1 MVNFG
6 WLVFK
11 DNENVYVITSNSV
24 FRRIECDKEDHALK
38 ILVSHGEAKPRLC
51 QTMVTKNDFVVSSNE
66 DSALDY
72 AVLKLNASHFV
83 DELPLQVSNESVE
96 HGNWVTEL
104 LEDFDGQRYPV
115 LPHPEDLVDWLKSS
129 RSGSCSNIPTPSC
142 EPNINFNDAED
153 LKGILVPL
161 FDFNFSVEPGLP
173 VFNKKRQ
180 VVAMCSCDVIINIG
194 KKKKYFSSFGV
205 SMRKIIDDIYCKK
218 PSEAKKW
225 FPMYSVKRTERSY
238 VEH

>member
-1 MVNFG
+1 M
-6 WLVFK
+6 
-11 DNENVYVITSNSV
+11 TSNSV

-38 ILVSHGEAKPRLC
+38 ILVSHGEAKPRYC

-83 DELPLQVSNESVE
+83 DELPLQVSNESLE
-96 HGNWVTEL
+96 HGNWVTATS
-104 LEDFDGQRYPV
+104 EDDDVVSSPV
-115 LPHPEDLVDWLKSS
+115 LPYPEDLVDWLKSS

-142 EPNINFNDAED
+142 EPHINFNDAED
-153 LKGILVPL
+153 LKGILVP
-161 FDFNFSVEPGLP
+161 FDSYSFMPGLP
-173 VFNKKRQ
+173 LRNQERQ
-180 VVAMCSCDVIINIG
+180 VVAMCSRKVFINRG
-194 KKKKYFSSFGV
+194 KEKEYFISFGV

-225 FPMYSVKRTERSY
+225 FPIYSS
-238 VEH
+238 

>member
-1 MVNFG
+1 MVNCG

-24 FRRIECDKEDHALK
+24 FRHIECDKEDHAMK
-38 ILVSHGEAKPRLC
+38 ILVSHGEAKPRYC

-96 HGNWVTEL
+96 HGNWVTESSQI
-104 LEDFDGQRYPV
+104 GSSV
-115 LPHPEDLVDWLKSS
+115 LQYPEDLVYWLKSG

-142 EPNINFNDAED
+142 EPNIKFNDAKD
-153 LKGILVPL
+153 LKGILVPYVRL
-161 FDFNFSVEPGLP
+161 SAVFEPGLP
-173 VFNKKRQ
+173 LFNKKRQ
-180 VVAMCSCDVIINIG
+180 VVAMRSCDVIINIG
-194 KKKKYFSSFGV
+194 KKELYFINFGV

-225 FPMYSVKRTERSY
+225 FPMYCS
-238 VEH
+238 

>member
-1 MVNFG
+1 M
-6 WLVFK
+6 
-11 DNENVYVITSNSV
+11 TSNSV

-38 ILVSHGEAKPRLC
+38 ILVSHGEAKPRYC

-83 DELPLQVSNESVE
+83 DELPLQVSNQSVE
-96 HGNWVTEL
+96 LVNWVTESS
-104 LEDFDGQRYPV
+104 EDADGIGSPV
-115 LPHPEDLVDWLKSS
+115 LPYPEDLGDWFKSS

-142 EPNINFNDAED
+142 EPHINFNDAAD
-153 LKGILVPL
+153 LKGILVP
-161 FDFNFSVEPGLP
+161 FISYSSKPGVPLL
-173 VFNKKRQ
+173 NQNRQ
-180 VVAMCSCDVIINIG
+180 VVGMCSRDVIINIG
-194 KKKKYFSSFGV
+194 KEELYFISFGV

-225 FPMYSVKRTERSY
+225 FPMYCS
-238 VEH
+238 

>member
-1 MVNFG
+1 LVNFG

-11 DNENVYVITSNSV
+11 DNESVYVMTSNSV

-38 ILVSHGEAKPRLC
+38 ILASHGEDRPRYC
-51 QTMVTKNDFVVSSNE
+51 RQTMVTKNDFVVSSNE

-83 DELPLQVSNESVE
+83 DELPLQVSNESLE
-96 HGNWVTEL
+96 HGNWVTETS
-104 LEDFDGQRYPV
+104 EDDDVVSSPV
-115 LPHPEDLVDWLKSS
+115 LPYPEDLVDWLKSS

-153 LKGILVPL
+153 LKGIFVPY
-161 FDFNFSVEPGLP
+161 DRFSSSLEPGLP
-173 VFNKKRQ
+173 LFNKKRQ
-180 VVAMCSCDVIINIG
+180 VVGMCSCDVFINIE
-194 KKKKYFSSFGV
+194 KKKEYFISFGV

-225 FPMYSVKRTERSY
+225 FPMYSS
-238 VEH
+238 

>member
-1 MVNFG
+1 M
-6 WLVFK
+6 
-11 DNENVYVITSNSV
+11 TSNSV

-38 ILVSHGEAKPRLC
+38 ILVSHGEAKPRYC

-96 HGNWVTEL
+96 HGNWVTESSL
-104 LEDFDGQRYPV
+104 HVDGRRSVV
-115 LPHPEDLVDWLKSS
+115 LPYPEDLVDWLKSS
-129 RSGSCSNIPTPSC
+129 RSGSCSNIPTPSS

-153 LKGILVPL
+153 LKGILVP
-161 FDFNFSVEPGLP
+161 FFSYSSKPGLP
-173 VFNKKRQ
+173 LFNEMRE
-180 VVAMCSCDVIINIG
+180 VVTMCSCDVIINTG
-194 KKKKYFSSFGV
+194 KKELYFITFGV

-225 FPMYSVKRTERSY
+225 FPMYCS
-238 VEH
+238 

>member
-1 MVNFG
+1 M
-6 WLVFK
+6 
-11 DNENVYVITSNSV
+11 TSNSV
-24 FRRIECDKEDHALK
+24 FRRIECDKEDHARI
-38 ILVSHGEAKPRLC
+38 ILASHGEDKPRYC
-51 QTMVTKNDFVVSSNE
+51 RQIMVTKNDFFVSSNE

-96 HGNWVTEL
+96 HRNWVTEL
-104 LEDFDGQRYPV
+104 SQYLDGIRSPV
-115 LPHPEDLVDWLKSS
+115 LPYPEDLVDWLKSS

-153 LKGILVPL
+153 LKGILVPFL
-161 FDFNFSVEPGLP
+161 SYSVSLEPGLP
-173 VFNKKRQ
+173 LFNEKWQ
-180 VVAMCSCDVIINIG
+180 VVAMCSCDVNINIG
-194 KKKKYFSSFGV
+194 KKKKIFISFGV

-225 FPMYSVKRTERSY
+225 FPMYCS
-238 VEH
+238 

>member
-1 MVNFG
+1 M
-6 WLVFK
+6 
-11 DNENVYVITSNSV
+11 TSNSV

-38 ILVSHGEAKPRLC
+38 ILVSHGEAKPCYC

-96 HGNWVTEL
+96 HANWVIEL
-104 LEDFDGQRYPV
+104 SLHVDRIRSLV
-115 LPHPEDLVDWLKSS
+115 LPYPEDLVDWLKSS
-129 RSGSCSNIPTPSC
+129 RSGICSNIPTPSC

-153 LKGILVPL
+153 LKGILVP
-161 FDFNFSVEPGLP
+161 FFSFNKLDSSLMPGLP
-173 VFNKKRQ
+173 LFNEKRQ
-180 VVAMCSCDVIINIG
+180 VVAICSCDVIINIG
-194 KKKKYFSSFGV
+194 KKKKYFISFGV

-225 FPMYSVKRTERSY
+225 FPTYCS
-238 VEH
+238 